1 MASARGHVDVVRAL
15 LARYANFHMPDN
27 GGNTPLAIALA
38 RANNVNVPFN
48 QRQNFGEIAQLIQS
62 LQLLTERNHPQ
73 SNRNGPVLP
82 PEMVQHIIGYLHHS
96 PFTLTF

>member
-1 MASARGHVDVVRAL
+1 
-15 LARYANFHMPDN
+15 MPDN